1 MMTLEQLIAR
11 LREQINARISA
22 YNEHTRAL
30 NELRGADAPDQAAID
45 AAVTARAAIEAEI
58 NAQKERL
65 AALEEELRHDQAIQT
80 LQAQVTP
87 LRQEAGDGT
96 SREQGVGVQVR
107 EARTYSAENAHVRS
121 FFADAFR
128 AENRSDF
135 QARERLERHMVE
147 VRAEGEMTARAQ
159 TTGGAAGLVVPQYL
173 VDMVAPIVRAGRP
186 IANTVMGLS
195 LPAEG
200 MSIIIPRGTTG
211 ASVASQATENTSV
224 SNTDEAWTNLTV
236 PIVTIAGQQDVSRQ
250 LLERGAGIDSLV
262 YADLAQAYMTE
273 LDRQVVVGTG
283 TSGQMLGMLN
293 TAGINQATA
302 FGAAATVPTFYSKT
316 AGQINAV
323 ETTRFLAPTIVWLHP
338 RRWNWLIAQLDSQN
352 RPLVVPTENGPV
364 NAIGVSSEP
373 IDVPSTTPV
382 GRGFGLPFVTDANIP
397 TSVGTGPEDQ
407 VIVARREDLLLW
419 EDGDGMPRELRFEQ
433 TLGNQLTTKL
443 VVYGYAAFTAGRY
456 PTAVGVVGGNAGT
469 AGFGLVAPTF

>member
-45 AAVTARAAIEAEI
+45 AAATARAAVEAEI

-65 AALEEELRHDQAIQT
+65 NTLEEELRHDQAIQA
-80 LQAQVTP
+80 LQSQVTP

-107 EARTYSAENAHVRS
+107 EARTYSAENAGVRS

-128 AENRSDF
+128 AEHGSDF
-135 QARERLERHMVE
+135 QARARLERHMVE
-147 VRAEGEMTARAQ
+147 VRTEGELTARAQ

-250 LLERGAGIDSLV
+250 LLERGAGIDALV

-283 TSGQMLGMLN
+283 SSGQMLGILN

-302 FGAAATVPTFYSKT
+302 FGAAAYMCSGAKNPMV
-316 AGQINAV
+316 
-323 ETTRFLAPTIVWLHP
+323 L
-338 RRWNWLIAQLDSQN
+338 
-352 RPLVVPTENGPV
+352 
-364 NAIGVSSEP
+364 
-373 IDVPSTTPV
+373 
-382 GRGFGLPFVTDANIP
+382 
-397 TSVGTGPEDQ
+397 
-407 VIVARREDLLLW
+407 
-419 EDGDGMPRELRFEQ
+419 
-433 TLGNQLTTKL
+433 
-443 VVYGYAAFTAGRY
+443 
-456 PTAVGVVGGNAGT
+456 
-469 AGFGLVAPTF
+469 